1 MFLMI
6 KLALVRPSFMDFT
19 MLESVIDDFKNDVS
33 WSAAEN
39 GRPVDARKMD
49 ASISALRVLST
60 WAAGD
65 DDEADDDGSE
75 DDEAEDNE
83 VDLVSWEFCRKT
95 PWNSVHFFSFRTM
108 KYLQCC

>member
-1 MFLMI
+1 M
-6 KLALVRPSFMDFT
+6 S
-19 MLESVIDDFKNDVS
+19 ESVIYDFKNDVS

-60 WAAGD
+60 LAAGD
-65 DDEADDDGSE
+65 DDEADDDGS
-75 DDEAEDNE
+75 EDNE

-95 PWNSVHFFSFRTM
+95 PWNRVHFFSFRTM